1 MIPGVSGD
9 AESAATAKL
18 IAVTRMRDPGLAN
31 HGVRTAHVAAAVAT
45 ELGLT
50 RDEADRVYLGAL
62 LHDIGK
68 LGIPEAVLWKPAG
81 LDSTEWREIRSHP
94 EEGHRLI
101 ADIVAREVAAC
112 VLYHHER
119 VDAEG
124 YPFGVGLRTLPLAV
138 RIVQVADAYDA
149 MTSDRPYEG
158 PLPVATAISE
168 LRRCAGSQFDAEV
181 VSALDR
187 LLAIGAVGSG
197 MVVLPA
203 TADPLPADPFTVSIG
218 AVG

>member
-1 MIPGVSGD
+1 MIPGVSGA

-18 IAVTRMRDPGLAN
+18 IAVTRMRDPGLAD
-31 HGVRTAHVAAAVAT
+31 HGMRTAHVAAAVAI

-50 RDEADRVYLGAL
+50 PDEADRVYLGAM

-68 LGIPEAVLWKPAG
+68 LGIPEAVLWKPTG

-124 YPFGVGLRTLPLAV
+124 YPFGVGLRTLPIAV

-158 PLPVATAISE
+158 PLPVATAIAE

-181 VSALDR
+181 VSALAR
-187 LLAIGAVGSG
+187 LLATGAGEAG
-197 MVVLPA
+197 MLVLAP
-203 TADPLPADPFTVSIG
+203 TADPLPADPF
-218 AVG
+218 AVPIRAAG

>member
-1 MIPGVSGD
+1 MIPGVTGD

-18 IAVTRMRDPGLAN
+18 LAVTRMRDPGLAD
-31 HGVRTAHVAAAVAT
+31 HGVRAAHVAAAVAT

-50 RDEADRVYLGAL
+50 SDEADRVYLGAL

-68 LGIPEAVLWKPAG
+68 LGIPEAVLWKPTG

-158 PLPVATAISE
+158 PLPVSTAIAE

-181 VSALDR
+181 VAALGR
-187 LLAIGAVGSG
+187 LLATGAVEPGI
-197 MVVLPA
+197 VVLPP
-203 TADPLPADPFTVSIG
+203 TGDPLPADPFAVQIR

>member
-1 MIPGVSGD
+1 MTGA

-18 IAVTRMRDPGLAN
+18 IAVTRMRDPALAD
-31 HGVRTAHVAAAVAT
+31 HGVRTAHVAAAVAA

-50 RDEADRVYLGAL
+50 AAEADRVYLGAL

-68 LGIPEAVLWKPAG
+68 LGIPEAVLWKPTG

-94 EEGHRLI
+94 EGGHRLI

-124 YPFGVGLRTLPLAV
+124 YPFGVGSRTLPIAV

-158 PLPVATAISE
+158 PLPVATALAE
-168 LRRCAGSQFDAEV
+168 LWRCAGAQFDPEV
-181 VSALDR
+181 VAALGR
-187 LLAIGAVGSG
+187 LLAAGSVEPG
-197 MVVLPA
+197 VVVLSPP
-203 TADPLPADPFTVSIG
+203 TADPLPADPFATPIR

>member
-1 MIPGVSGD
+1 MIPGAVGA
-9 AESAATAKL
+9 AESAATEKL
-18 IAVTRMRDPGLAN
+18 VAVTRLRDPALAD
-31 HGVRTAHVAAAVAT
+31 HGMRTAHIAAAVAS

-50 RDEADRVYLGAL
+50 PEEADRVYLGAL

-68 LGIPEAVLWKPAG
+68 LGVPEAVLWKPTG
-81 LDSTEWREIRSHP
+81 LDTTEWREVRNHP
-94 EEGHRLI
+94 EEGHRLV

-124 YPFGVGLRTLPLAV
+124 YPFGVGLRTLPIAV

-158 PLPVATAISE
+158 PLPVATALAE
-168 LRRCAGSQFDAEV
+168 LRRCAGTQFDAEV
-181 VSALDR
+181 VAALGR
-187 LLAIGAVGSG
+187 LLAAGAADRA
-197 MVVLPA
+197 VVLPSA
-203 TADPLPADPFTVSIG
+203 ADPLPADPFAVSIG
-218 AVG
+218 IAG

>member
-1 MIPGVSGD
+1 VIPGAVGA
-9 AESAATAKL
+9 AESAATEKL
-18 IAVTRMRDPGLAN
+18 VAVTRLRDPALAD
-31 HGVRTAHVAAAVAT
+31 HGMRTAHIAAAVAS

-50 RDEADRVYLGAL
+50 PEEADRVYLGAL

-68 LGIPEAVLWKPAG
+68 LGIPEAVLWKPTG
-81 LDSTEWREIRSHP
+81 LDTTEWREVRNHP
-94 EEGHRLI
+94 EEGHRLV

-124 YPFGVGLRTLPLAV
+124 YPFGVGLRTLPIAV

-158 PLPVATAISE
+158 PLPVATALAE
-168 LRRCAGSQFDAEV
+168 LRRCAGTQFDAEV
-181 VSALDR
+181 VAALGR
-187 LLAIGAVGSG
+187 LLAAGAADRA
-197 MVVLPA
+197 VVLPSA
-203 TADPLPADPFTVSIG
+203 ADPLPADPFAVSIG
-218 AVG
+218 IAG